1 MIPCYEYD
9 GDESMRLGLNTLS
22 FCYTFDIEND
32 TTFFAY
38 F

>member
-9 GDESMRLGLNTLS
+9 NEDAMKIGLNTLS
-22 FCYTFDIEND
+22 FSYTFEQEND
-32 TTFFAY
+32 ITFFSY